1 MDCSLPGSSV
11 HGISQARILEWVA
24 TSSSRGIFLTQG
36 LNLRFLCLLHWQVDS
51 VLAEH
56 PWNKSRMTCNRNSQ
70 RIKSSWELKF
80 GLEDKVEE
88 SIYKGRTEE
97 GERIQNKR
105 KKKDD
110 KTTETEKVE
119 QRKSS
124 KLFKKNYENVRT
136 YISRFKEPN
145 KNSWR

>member
-1 MDCSLPGSSV
+1 
-11 HGISQARILEWVA
+11 
-24 TSSSRGIFLTQG
+24 
-36 LNLRFLCLLHWQVDS
+36 
-51 VLAEH
+51 
-56 PWNKSRMTCNRNSQ
+56 MTCNRNSQ

-145 KNSWR
+145 KNS